1 MFKLI
6 KIEGSGVNV
15 PEPHKFKK
23 EVGIY
28 ITAGEALSL
37 SEGSVC
43 GTDAEGSPT
52 LMSYAAAGEDADEV
66 LCYYLTPNM
75 LFESKLA
82 SDTAARTGA
91 MMLIAEDDNASM
103 ALVGGFEGGHIE
115 IVNPLGATKRG
126 DTVIIRFI

>member
-6 KIEGSGVNV
+6 RIEGSGVNV

-28 ITAGEALSL
+28 IIAGEALNL
-37 SEGSVC
+37 NEGIVC
-43 GTDAEGSPT
+43 GTDAEASPT
-52 LMSYAAAGEDADEV
+52 LMSYAAASEEADEV
-66 LCYYLTPNM
+66 LCFYVTPAM

-82 SDTAARTGA
+82 ADTAVKAGD

-103 ALVGGFEGGHIE
+103 SLVGGIEGGHIE